1 VPPRNDDIVITKE
14 TMKYYLVAGEASG
27 DLHGANLMKALK
39 AEDGEVVFRYF
50 GGNKME
56 AEGGELVKHYA
67 DMAFM
72 GFTEVILNLRTI
84 FRNLRACKDDILKWK
99 PDVLILIDFPGFNLK
114 IAEFAKANGIKVCYY
129 ISPKVWAWN
138 QKRVLKIKKVV
149 DYMFC
154 ILPFE
159 VDFYKE
165 WGMKVDYVGNP
176 LLDEVAQFTP
186 DLNFRENQQLGNG
199 KIIAL
204 LPGSRKQEIERLL
217 PVMLSITES
226 YPGYVFAIA
235 AAPTFTESYYRQFTG
250 DKKVHLL
257 FNNTY
262 NLLHH
267 AHAAIVASGTATL
280 ETALFKV
287 PQVVVYKGGTIS
299 IAIARMLVKIKF
311 ISLVN
316 LIVNKKIVTEL
327 IQEDCNT
334 QKVNEEFE
342 IILSGEGRSEMLKH
356 YDELLLLMGKPG
368 ASAKTAKLISKYLH

>member
-1 VPPRNDDIVITKE
+1 
-14 TMKYYLVAGEASG
+14 MKYYLVAGEASG

-39 AEDGEVVFRYF
+39 AEDSETVFRYF
-50 GGNKME
+50 GGDKMQ

-84 FRNLRACKDDILKWK
+84 FRNLKACKEDIIKWK
-99 PDVLILIDFPGFNLK
+99 PDVLVLIDFPGFNLK
-114 IAEFAKANGIKVCYY
+114 IAEFANANGIKVCYY

-149 DYMFC
+149 DHMFC

-165 WGMKVDYVGNP
+165 WGMQVDYVGNP
-176 LLDEVAQFTP
+176 LLDEIAQFTP
-186 DLNFRENQQLGNG
+186 DVNFREKHQLGDA

-217 PVMLSITES
+217 PVMLSITEN
-226 YPGYVFAIA
+226 YPDCVFAIA
-235 AAPTFTESYYRQFTG
+235 AAPTFTESYYQQFTG

-334 QKVNEEFE
+334 QKVDEELK
-342 IILSGEGRSEMLKH
+342 IIMTGVGRSEMLKN

-368 ASAKTAKLISKYLH
+368 ASAKTATLIVEKLKG

>member
-1 VPPRNDDIVITKE
+1 
-14 TMKYYLVAGEASG
+14 MKYYLVAGEASG

-39 AEDGEVVFRYF
+39 AEDSDAVFRYF
-50 GGNKME
+50 GGDKMQG
-56 AEGGELVKHYA
+56 EGGELVKHYA

-72 GFTEVILNLRTI
+72 GFTEVVMNLRTI
-84 FRNLRACKDDILKWK
+84 FKNMKACKEDVLGWK

-114 IAEFAKANGIKVCYY
+114 IADFAKANGIKVCYY

-149 DYMFC
+149 DHMFC

-159 VDFYKE
+159 VDFYHK
-165 WGMKVDYVGNP
+165 WGMEVDYVGNP
-176 LLDEVAQFTP
+176 LLDEIAQFTA
-186 DLNFRENQQLGNG
+186 DAAFRSNNHLGNQ

-217 PVMLSITES
+217 PVMLSITEN
-226 YPGYVFAIA
+226 YPDYTFAIA
-235 AAPTFTESYYRQFTG
+235 AAPTFSESYYHQFTG

-262 NLLHH
+262 NLLNV
-267 AHAAIVASGTATL
+267 AHVAIVASGTATL

-316 LIVNKKIVTEL
+316 LIVNHKIVTEL
-327 IQEDCNT
+327 IQEDCNPE
-334 QKVNEEFE
+334 KVNQE
-342 IILSGEGRSEMLKH
+342 LSVLLEGEGRAAMLNH
-356 YDELLLLMGKPG
+356 YDELLGLMGKPG
-368 ASAKTAKLISKYLH
+368 ASNKTARLITSYLR

>member
-1 VPPRNDDIVITKE
+1 
-14 TMKYYLVAGEASG
+14 MKYYLVAGEASG

-39 AEDGEVVFRYF
+39 AEDGEAVFRYF
-50 GGNKME
+50 GGDKME
-56 AEGGELVKHYA
+56 AEGGALVKHYA

-72 GFTEVILNLRTI
+72 GFTEVVLNLRTI
-84 FRNLRACKDDILKWK
+84 FRNLKTCKEDILKWK

-149 DYMFC
+149 DHMFC

-165 WGMKVDYVGNP
+165 WGMHVDYVGNP
-176 LLDEVAQFTP
+176 LLDEIAQFTP
-186 DLNFRENQQLGNG
+186 DTNFREAHQLGDK

-217 PVMLSITES
+217 PVMLSITENH
-226 YPGYVFAIA
+226 PDVVFAIA
-235 AAPTFTESYYRQFTG
+235 AAPTFSEGYYRQFTG
-250 DKKVHLL
+250 DKNVQLL

-267 AHAAIVASGTATL
+267 AHVAIVASGTATL

-334 QKVNEEFE
+334 QKVNEELK
-342 IILSGEGRSEMLKH
+342 IILSGAGRDEMLKH
-356 YDELLLLMGKPG
+356 YDELLLLMGNPG
-368 ASAKTAKLISKYLH
+368 ASAKTAKLISSYLH

>member
-1 VPPRNDDIVITKE
+1 
-14 TMKYYLVAGEASG
+14 MKYYLVAGEASG

-39 AEDGEVVFRYF
+39 TEDSEAVFRYF
-50 GGNKME
+50 GGDKMQ

-84 FRNLRACKDDILKWK
+84 FRNLKACKEDIIKWK
-99 PDVLILIDFPGFNLK
+99 PDVLVLIDFPGFNLK

-149 DYMFC
+149 DQMFC

-159 VDFYKE
+159 VDFYQE
-165 WGMKVDYVGNP
+165 WGMQVDYVGNP
-176 LLDEVAQFTP
+176 LLDEIAQFTP
-186 DLNFRENQQLGNG
+186 DVNFRENHQLGDQ

-217 PVMLSITES
+217 PVMLSITEN
-226 YPGYVFAIA
+226 YPDCVFAIA

-334 QKVNEEFE
+334 QKVDEELK
-342 IILSGEGRSEMLKH
+342 IIVTGAGRSVMLKN

-368 ASAKTAKLISKYLH
+368 ASAKTARLIVGKLKS